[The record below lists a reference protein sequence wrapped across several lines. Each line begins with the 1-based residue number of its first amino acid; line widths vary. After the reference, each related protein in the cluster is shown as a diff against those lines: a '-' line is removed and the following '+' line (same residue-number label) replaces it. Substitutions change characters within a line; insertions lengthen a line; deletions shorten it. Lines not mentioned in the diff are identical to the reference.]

1 LKDFVLDTSVIVKWF
16 FEETNTSIALKIR
29 DYYFD
34 GKIELY
40 LPDLVIY
47 ELTNVFTYGK
57 ISEDQAKDFIQDFY
71 KMEMILIQPNQSLLF
86 DTLNYALNF
95 DITIYDGI
103 FITLAKNLGTKMI
116 TADKKLYEKTKS
128 TGLII
133 FLENFSFT

>member
-47 ELTNVFTYGK
+47 ELTNVFRYGK

>member
-1 LKDFVLDTSVIVKWF
+1 MKDFVLDTSVIVKWF

-47 ELTNVFTYGK
+47 ELTNVFRYGK
-57 ISEDQAKDFIQDFY
+57 ISKDQAKDFIQDFY

>member
-47 ELTNVFTYGK
+47 ELTNVFRYGK
-57 ISEDQAKDFIQDFY
+57 ISKDQAKDFIQDFY